1 MLQEHKLKTQFEPN
15 VKFERFTRKGNGW
28 GDTYSRKAKKPQR
41 YEQNRKQ
48 KSSERYKDEDSD
60 DQPLLFFPAF
70 YIPDC
75 LYVRQICRE

>member
-1 MLQEHKLKTQFEPN
+1 MKTQFEPN

-60 DQPLLFFPAF
+60 D
-70 YIPDC
+70 
-75 LYVRQICRE
+75 